1 MKKITTKKAA
11 LVGAGAALAYG
22 FIKGKGI
29 FNVPRFYNQHKAIKN
44 YVETNHPNGNFGD
57 VLKTKNGWACII
69 NSNDKQILLNLEKTD
84 DGNYIFSET
93 EM

>member
-11 LVGAGAALAYG
+11 LFGAGAALAYG

-29 FNVPRFYNQHKAIKN
+29 FNVPRFFNQHKAIKN
-44 YVETNHPNGNFGD
+44 YVETYHPNGNFGD
-57 VLKTKNGWACII
+57 ILKTKNGWACII
-69 NSNDKQILLNLEKTD
+69 NSNDKQILLNLEKTE
-84 DGNYIFSET
+84 DGNYVFSET